1 MSAGGKAWSG
11 SRHGSQKSESCI
23 TFCDYTGQSLQQ
35 ELRMSLDKAKFFSI
49 QTDGSTDAVN
59 IEEELY
65 LALFCDTGGLDR
77 KIHVRSQ
84 LVGVHQ
90 PATVDADGLMTC
102 FFF

>member
-65 LALFCDTGGLDR
+65 LGRSALIQSTLRKSCTWLCFATQVVWTG
-77 KIHVRSQ
+77 KFTC
-84 LVGVHQ
+84 GVN
-90 PATVDADGLMTC
+90 
-102 FFF
+102 